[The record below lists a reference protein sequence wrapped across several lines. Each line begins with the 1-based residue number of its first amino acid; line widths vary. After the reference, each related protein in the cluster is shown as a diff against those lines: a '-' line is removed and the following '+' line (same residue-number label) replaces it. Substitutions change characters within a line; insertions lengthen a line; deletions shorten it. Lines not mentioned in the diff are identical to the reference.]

1 MMTDCEKRFL
11 RIYRRTAD
19 PAEALLAS
27 GLDIP
32 DGDSPEKA
40 GKAMLRRLKK
50 RLAELESREAVL
62 ELATP
67 ERVRAE
73 IAHMAFDD
81 IGRYLRFY
89 EGDKG
94 FEVHARCSDE
104 IDTRNISEV
113 SVGTGGK
120 VTLKLYSRERALLK
134 LWDILRQEDS
144 EPDTSLLDALRG
156 LHDPAAEVDDQEGA
170 VILAAQ
176 GERKQ
181 KPRFASFSPK
191 QKRVLTWWTGPDCDR
206 YDVVICDGAVR
217 SGKTTAVAVS
227 FILWAMESYQDTSF
241 AICGKTVGACSR
253 NVV

>member
-1 MMTDCEKRFL
+1 MTENEKRFL

-27 GLDIP
+27 GMQP
-32 DGDSPEKA
+32 ENGESPEKA
-40 GKAMLRRLKK
+40 GRAVLRKLKK
-50 RLAELESREAVL
+50 RLRELESREAVL

-81 IGRYLRFY
+81 IGRYLYFF

-134 LWDILRQEDS
+134 LWDILKQDDGEEDES
-144 EPDTSLLDALRG
+144 RLEVLRG
-156 LHDPAAEVDDQEGA
+156 MSQDAPDYEV
-170 VILAAQ
+170 
-176 GERKQ
+176 
-181 KPRFASFSPK
+181 
-191 QKRVLTWWTGPDCDR
+191 
-206 YDVVICDGAVR
+206 
-217 SGKTTAVAVS
+217 TAVQAGDGY
-227 FILWAMESYQDTSF
+227 ERDE
-241 AICGKTVGACSR
+241 
-253 NVV
+253 

>member
-1 MMTDCEKRFL
+1 MTENEKRFL

-27 GLDIP
+27 GMQP
-32 DGDSPEKA
+32 ENGDSPEKA
-40 GKAMLRRLKK
+40 GRAVVRKLKK
-50 RLAELESREAVL
+50 RLRELESREAVL
-62 ELATP
+62 ERATP

-81 IGRYLRFY
+81 IGRYLYFF

-134 LWDILRQEDS
+134 LWDILKQDDGDED
-144 EPDTSLLDALRG
+144 ESLLDVLRG
-156 LHDPAAEVDDQEGA
+156 MSQNPSDDA
-170 VILAAQ
+170 VI
-176 GERKQ
+176 
-181 KPRFASFSPK
+181 
-191 QKRVLTWWTGPDCDR
+191 
-206 YDVVICDGAVR
+206 AVQA
-217 SGKTTAVAVS
+217 GGGY
-227 FILWAMESYQDTSF
+227 EQDE
-241 AICGKTVGACSR
+241 
-253 NVV
+253 

>member
-1 MMTDCEKRFL
+1 MTENEKRFL

-27 GLDIP
+27 GMQP
-32 DGDSPEKA
+32 ENGEFPEKA
-40 GKAMLRRLKK
+40 GRAVLRKLKK
-50 RLAELESREAVL
+50 RLRELESREAVL

-81 IGRYLRFY
+81 IGRYLYFF

-134 LWDILRQEDS
+134 LWDILRQDDGEED
-144 EPDTSLLDALRG
+144 DSLLDVLRG
-156 LHDPAAEVDDQEGA
+156 MNPVPADETVIA
-170 VILAAQ
+170 VQSGSGDAAD
-176 GERKQ
+176 E
-181 KPRFASFSPK
+181 
-191 QKRVLTWWTGPDCDR
+191 
-206 YDVVICDGAVR
+206 
-217 SGKTTAVAVS
+217 
-227 FILWAMESYQDTSF
+227 
-241 AICGKTVGACSR
+241 
-253 NVV
+253 

>member
-94 FEVHARCSDE
+94 FEVHVRCSDE

-134 LWDILRQEDS
+134 LWDILRQQDS

-156 LHDPAAEVDDQEGA
+156 LHDPAADVDDQEG
-170 VILAAQ
+170 
-176 GERKQ
+176 GGD
-181 KPRFASFSPK
+181 
-191 QKRVLTWWTGPDCDR
+191 TGCT
-206 YDVVICDGAVR
+206 G
-217 SGKTTAVAVS
+217 
-227 FILWAMESYQDTSF
+227 
-241 AICGKTVGACSR
+241 
-253 NVV
+253 

>member
-1 MMTDCEKRFL
+1 MTEIEKRFL

-27 GLDIP
+27 GMQP
-32 DGDSPEKA
+32 DNGDSPEKA
-40 GKAMLRRLKK
+40 GRAVLRRLKK
-50 RLAELESREAVL
+50 RLRELESREAVL

-81 IGRYLRFY
+81 IGRYLYFY

-134 LWDILRQEDS
+134 LWDILRQDGGEEDDSLLELLRGMAPDAS
-144 EPDTSLLDALRG
+144 EPG
-156 LHDPAAEVDDQEGA
+156 
-170 VILAAQ
+170 LAAPP
-176 GERKQ
+176 GGGDAADE
-181 KPRFASFSPK
+181 
-191 QKRVLTWWTGPDCDR
+191 
-206 YDVVICDGAVR
+206 
-217 SGKTTAVAVS
+217 
-227 FILWAMESYQDTSF
+227 
-241 AICGKTVGACSR
+241 
-253 NVV
+253 

>member
-1 MMTDCEKRFL
+1 MLLLLILICAVPAFA
-11 RIYRRTAD
+11 AD
-19 PAEALLAS
+19 GFEVVEPEDFADVYVVNSCTVTAS
-27 GLDIP
+27 GDKKTRQL
-32 DGDSPEKA
+32 
-40 GKAMLRRLKK
+40 LRRLKK

-134 LWDILRQEDS
+134 LWDILRQIPYGTTMTYGEIAG
-144 EPDTSLLDALRG
+144 EIAHIGNLQIGFFQLTHAGFLLL
-156 LHDPAAEVDDQEGA
+156 
-170 VILAAQ
+170 
-176 GERKQ
+176 
-181 KPRFASFSPK
+181 FSGSII
-191 QKRVLTWWTGPDCDR
+191 RR
-206 YDVVICDGAVR
+206 
-217 SGKTTAVAVS
+217 
-227 FILWAMESYQDTSF
+227 
-241 AICGKTVGACSR
+241 R
-253 NVV
+253 NVSVNELTSARQEYE

>member
-89 EGDKG
+89 EGG
-94 FEVHARCSDE
+94 
-104 IDTRNISEV
+104 
-113 SVGTGGK
+113 
-120 VTLKLYSRERALLK
+120 
-134 LWDILRQEDS
+134 
-144 EPDTSLLDALRG
+144 
-156 LHDPAAEVDDQEGA
+156 
-170 VILAAQ
+170 Q
-176 GERKQ
+176 G
-181 KPRFASFSPK
+181 
-191 QKRVLTWWTGPDCDR
+191 V
-206 YDVVICDGAVR
+206 
-217 SGKTTAVAVS
+217 
-227 FILWAMESYQDTSF
+227 
-241 AICGKTVGACSR
+241 
-253 NVV
+253 